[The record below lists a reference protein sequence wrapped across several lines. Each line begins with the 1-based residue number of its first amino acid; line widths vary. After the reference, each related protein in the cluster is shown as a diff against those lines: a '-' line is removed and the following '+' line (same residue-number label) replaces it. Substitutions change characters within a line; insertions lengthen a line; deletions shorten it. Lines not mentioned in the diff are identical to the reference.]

1 MAEKVSPDI
10 DYPEEKFKEF
20 DIGTGKKLSTRFVP
34 TAKDRMMDLVMP
46 KGERSIHLEESV
58 GGAEY
63 GSDGSVGRAIVKASE
78 EGDPKAKAFMEKL
91 ERDYNIDPPPRL
103 PYEESPTGL
112 KTYPIQQKD
121 TGYFEGI
128 GKVFNAIKSEYKKWI
143 KGHQEKDKITTAAD
157 AKAEQKRRK
166 GLNAEQLRNIERT
179 KRQQSIDSGQS
190 DVDTDRS
197 PPRNA
202 FGYGGKPA
210 SPDKIKSS
218 FESAYKNSKT
228 QFRKDA
234 VWANIK
240 TENPP
245 LDPNAIGYRLEE
257 DPKTG
262 KMRKKTTREF
272 PDGIPVSYGLA
283 QVRMGAVK
291 DVVNANKNSVIAGVF
306 KGKNPRE
313 IKELLFDPT
322 INMTVSSMY
331 HELLRKRF
339 RNNKHTKGFS
349 QKDFEDLVIAS
360 YNAGPT
366 KMTEIIK
373 KAMSNRT
380 SISMK
385 SLYVYLPRETKLHVD
400 KFRINRTK

>member
-1 MAEKVSPDI
+1 
-10 DYPEEKFKEF
+10 
-20 DIGTGKKLSTRFVP
+20 
-34 TAKDRMMDLVMP
+34 MP
-46 KGERSIHLEESV
+46 YQEDS
-58 GGAEY
+58 
-63 GSDGSVGRAIVKASE
+63 
-78 EGDPKAKAFMEKL
+78 
-91 ERDYNIDPPPRL
+91 
-103 PYEESPTGL
+103 
-112 KTYPIQQKD
+112 

-128 GKVFNAIKSEYKKWI
+128 GKVFNAIKSEYKKCI
-143 KGHQEKDKITTAAD
+143 KGHQGKDKITTDAD

-179 KRQQSIDSGQS
+179 ERQQAIDSGKS
-190 DVDTDRS
+190 DVDTDRI

-262 KMRKKTTREF
+262 KMIKKTTREF
-272 PDGIPVSYGLA
+272 PNGIPVSYGLA